1 MPGRMRSQ
9 RFALLT
15 TCAVTVLLVG
25 AGSFFLYGFSAST
38 LVRLLQGVAVFG
50 LGVVIV
56 VGAVVFAIVRLGN
69 WQQGEAEFEKTVSHT
84 ERLAQLGWSG
94 EGDDEYDMPD
104 DADFDDALR
113 GAIDLLPPESHH
125 ALEYVE
131 IVVVDDDDELAA
143 EKGRSTRLSEYG
155 RYDKSSGNDEAFS
168 DRVVLFRETLM
179 RDFGHNEDLL
189 RERIERTLRR
199 GLAHRFNAGGRGRI
213 GRRQH

>member
-1 MPGRMRSQ
+1 M
-9 RFALLT
+9 RFALLAT
-15 TCAVTVLLVG
+15 FAAAMLLAG
-25 AGSFFLYGFSAST
+25 AGSFLLDGFSGST
-38 LVRLLQGVAVFG
+38 VVRLLQAVAVFG
-50 LGVVIV
+50 VGIVIV
-56 VGAVVFAIVRLGN
+56 GGAVVFVIVRLGN
-69 WQQGEAEFEKTVSHT
+69 WQQGEEEFERSVSRT
-84 ERLAQLGWSG
+84 ERLAELGWSG
-94 EGDDEYDMPD
+94 EGDDEYDAPD
-104 DADFDDALR
+104 EADFDDALR

-155 RYDKSSGNDEAFS
+155 RYDKSSGTDDAFS

-189 RERIERTLRR
+189 RERIARTLRR